1 MWSGKEFL
9 DYDTYKSKISSIWDS
24 IWDKIGD
31 IWDKISSSV
40 DGENNGNLDWGKEI
54 DIDENEVDYD
64 EEIENETENDQEK
77 TAKNSGKNI
86 IKAFPNAIRFVK
98 IPELNVET
106 KPENVWIL
114 SWYSRT
120 DLLWVINRYLE
131 KNLDDDTDVL
141 VTVEYG
147 EDSADPQKIILQ
159 TQSKN
164 EHSVVNSDDLMGNV
178 FQDSERKVPNDIE
191 IISTENIA
199 SDAEKSSTDQ
209 KQDVHQKQIRTTK
222 KTTSTRL
229 TQQEQKEAE
238 EIFWILF

>member
-1 MWSGKEFL
+1 
-9 DYDTYKSKISSIWDS
+9 
-24 IWDKIGD
+24 
-31 IWDKISSSV
+31 
-40 DGENNGNLDWGKEI
+40 
-54 DIDENEVDYD
+54 
-64 EEIENETENDQEK
+64 
-77 TAKNSGKNI
+77 
-86 IKAFPNAIRFVK
+86 
-98 IPELNVET
+98 
-106 KPENVWIL
+106 
-114 SWYSRT
+114 
-120 DLLWVINRYLE
+120 
-131 KNLDDDTDVL
+131 LDDDTDVL

-238 EIFWILF
+238 EIF